1 MSLHNYI
8 FSLNFFLF
16 FFFTVINEYDPSN
29 NTTTINHVRRS
40 KQLFYRIKQ
49 VRSTI
54 GLPPKYKAVLQ
65 SLGLTRRNQI
75 TYVNVA
81 PTSANQ
87 LAAVKELVSVE
98 LSDIKKTR
106 QEINQ
111 ERKFKPGYE
120 LIKNGMK
127 KSYA

>member
-1 MSLHNYI
+1 MSG
-8 FSLNFFLF
+8 
-16 FFFTVINEYDPSN
+16 VQ
-29 NTTTINHVRRS
+29 